1 MTIDLINSLRSS
13 PADIETLRIYLI
25 LPLYHEFV
33 NSKHYRTLHS
43 PFCKAVLQLTQNPQ
57 TIVTRW
63 WVSQSTDYFERL
75 VEIFKSVVS
84 YIIDFNVKT
93 CGTKPRIAYD
103 TSLELSLNT
112 LRLLF
117 HANHQPNKVPYDVF
131 TIPELTENID
141 LRSDYVSWL
150 MDKSVGFNFN
160 KLKFHLY

>member
-1 MTIDLINSLRSS
+1 MTTDLINSLRSS
-13 PADIETLRIYLI
+13 PAHIETLRIYLL

-57 TIVTRW
+57 AIVLRW
-63 WVSQSTDYFERL
+63 WSNQSKDYFERL
-75 VEIFKSVVS
+75 VEIFKGVVY
-84 YIIDFNVKT
+84 YIIDYNVKT
-93 CGTKPRIAYD
+93 SGTKPRIVYD

-117 HANHQPNKVPYDVF
+117 HANHQSNKVSYDVF
-131 TIPELTENID
+131 TIPELIDNID

-150 MDKSVGFNFN
+150 MDKSVS
-160 KLKFHLY
+160 